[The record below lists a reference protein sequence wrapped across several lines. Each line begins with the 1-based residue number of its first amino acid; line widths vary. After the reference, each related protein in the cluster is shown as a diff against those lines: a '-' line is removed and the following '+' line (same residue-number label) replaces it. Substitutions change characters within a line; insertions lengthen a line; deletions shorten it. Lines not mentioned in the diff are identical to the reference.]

1 MNANPTQQCPPANRI
16 RLGDVWMPGLQFQL
30 RSRAYIIAGRRSGTL
45 RAMSLLRQKLAQIDV
60 LAAPP
65 IAPRI
70 LVIDEVGPIPAP
82 SSALPRFA
90 QLSCMR
96 QRRR

>member
-1 MNANPTQQCPPANRI
+1 MRAEERHSLPFLLA
-16 RLGDVWMPGLQFQL
+16 GLQAQL
-30 RSRAYIIAGRRSGTL
+30 RSRAYIVAGRRSGTL
-45 RAMSLLRQKLAQIDV
+45 RAMSLLRQELAQINA
-60 LAAPP
+60 LAWPP

-82 SSALPRFA
+82 PSALPRFA
-90 QLSCMR
+90 KLSCLR